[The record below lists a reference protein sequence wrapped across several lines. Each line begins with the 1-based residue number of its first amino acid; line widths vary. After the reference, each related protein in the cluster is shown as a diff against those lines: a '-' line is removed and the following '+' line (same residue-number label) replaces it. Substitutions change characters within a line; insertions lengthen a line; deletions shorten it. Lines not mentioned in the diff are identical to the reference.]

1 MSLAPTPRNLI
12 AASFLFLALAVFFGV
27 LNNFKIK
34 GLSAAL
40 SSATAQQQAAEIR
53 PIAPQKNFKVR
64 EVSTAE
70 ASWKISEA
78 ESKAAK
84 AEADLA
90 QARKEKA
97 DLQAK
102 VDTTEAEMASLSK
115 NIEEFGGKPVFPM
128 RGVPTGAEADAQRDE
143 LRRSLES
150 SEREKEFLSGKLRTM
165 EERVGQLE
173 DERKRRVAASAKPGL
188 HGKILAVNHAYN
200 FVVLDL
206 ARRGVGPGIG
216 AAPRTLPRLEHEH
229 ARAAL
234 GQRRGRGDSGETG
247 ADDDRVEAPAH
258 RGAWAERMELP
269 AIQARS
275 WNGTRISRWNTS

>member
-173 DERKRRVAASAKPGL
+173 DERKRRVAASAKPGVR
-188 HGKILAVNHAYN
+188 GRILAVNHAYN

-206 ARRGVGPGIG
+206 AGRHGVELNTEMLVVRDGALIGKIRISSVEPATSIGDIITRSLARGVQFQPGDIVIYG
-216 AAPRTLPRLEHEH
+216 GSSP
-229 ARAAL
+229 
-234 GQRRGRGDSGETG
+234 
-247 ADDDRVEAPAH
+247 
-258 RGAWAERMELP
+258 
-269 AIQARS
+269 
-275 WNGTRISRWNTS
+275 

>member
-12 AASFLFLALAVFFGV
+12 AASFLFLAIAAFFGV
-27 LNNFKIK
+27 LNNFKIR
-34 GLSAAL
+34 GLHDAL
-40 SSATAQQQAAEIR
+40 SGATAQQEAAEIR

-64 EVSTAE
+64 EVSAAE
-70 ASWKISEA
+70 ASWKISQA

-102 VDTTEAEMASLSK
+102 VDTTEAKMASLSK
-115 NIEEFGGKPVFPM
+115 NIDEFGGKPVFEMPDV
-128 RGVPTGAEADAQRDE
+128 RTGAEADAPRDE

-150 SEREKEFLSGKLRTM
+150 AEREKEFLSGKLRTM

-188 HGKILAVNHAYN
+188 RGKILAVNHAYN

-206 ARRGVGPGIG
+206 AGRHGVELNTEMLVVRDGAVIGKIRISSVEPATSIGDIMTRSLARGVQFQPGDIVIYG
-216 AAPRTLPRLEHEH
+216 GSSP
-229 ARAAL
+229 
-234 GQRRGRGDSGETG
+234 
-247 ADDDRVEAPAH
+247 
-258 RGAWAERMELP
+258 
-269 AIQARS
+269 
-275 WNGTRISRWNTS
+275 